1 MVKNLHANAGEARE
15 HGFNPWVCKIP
26 WRRKQQSTPVF
37 LPGKFHGQRNLV
49 GCSPWGHKEQD
60 MTGQLNT
67 HTHTHTHT
75 SYNTTYVCNS
85 KIFRNSQVC
94 ANTTTVIEHVEHFH
108 HLIPISNHPTLSPR
122 QLLIK
127 VINFDDSD

>member
-67 HTHTHTHT
+67 HTHTHTHHT
-75 SYNTTYVCNS
+75 IPLTCATQRYLEIHRYV
-85 KIFRNSQVC
+85 Q
-94 ANTTTVIEHVEHFH
+94 
-108 HLIPISNHPTLSPR
+108 IPPQS
-122 QLLIK
+122 
-127 VINFDDSD
+127 